1 MQTRLTLVVA
11 PLNGGKTTYLVHLI
25 ETLKQDGLAV
35 GGVLALAN
43 PEKTWYRLK
52 DLSSTESRLVL
63 CETQSL
69 GMQRIGRFS
78 IDAEGFAWAN
88 ALIEKSLGKSDVV
101 VFDEIGR
108 LELNDGGLAPSFR
121 KALALKQVSILAA
134 VRDVHVEEVVR
145 HFGLEASELNLVQV
159 NKDDIENE

>member
-1 MQTRLTLVVA
+1 
-11 PLNGGKTTYLVHLI
+11 
-25 ETLKQDGLAV
+25 
-35 GGVLALAN
+35 
-43 PEKTWYRLK
+43 
-52 DLSSTESRLVL
+52 
-63 CETQSL
+63 
-69 GMQRIGRFS
+69 MQRIGRFS

-108 LELNDGGLAPSFR
+108 LELNEGGLAPSFR
-121 KALALKQVSILAA
+121 KALARKQVSILAA

>member
-11 PLNGGKTTYLVHLI
+11 PLNGGKTTYLVRLI
-25 ETLKQDGLAV
+25 ETLKQDGLSV

-63 CETQSL
+63 CETQLL

-108 LELNDGGLAPSFR
+108 LELNDGGLAPSFP
-121 KALALKQVSILAA
+121 KALARKQVSILAA